1 MKMNLDEAI
10 AAAAIAKPWNEEITI
25 DGTDYALRRLSNA
38 DVKRM
43 QTVGRAGDES
53 DRQFA
58 RTMFAGETA
67 PPVDEWGPD
76 KLAFFLTAVT
86 TIYAEHLAGNVAAV
100 RDALVK
106 QRAAQRTATSS
117 TH

>member
-1 MKMNLDEAI
+1 MKMNLDQAI
-10 AAAAIAKPWNEEITI
+10 AAAAIAKPWNEEIVIGDQT
-25 DGTDYALRRLSNA
+25 YKLRRLSNA

-58 RTMFAGETA
+58 ATLFEGDLA
-67 PPVDEWGPD
+67 PPVSEWGQD
-76 KLAFFLTAVT
+76 TLAYFLTAVT
-86 TIYAEHLAGNVAAV
+86 TIYAEHLSGNVAAV
-100 RDALVK
+100 RDELVR

-117 TH
+117 TN